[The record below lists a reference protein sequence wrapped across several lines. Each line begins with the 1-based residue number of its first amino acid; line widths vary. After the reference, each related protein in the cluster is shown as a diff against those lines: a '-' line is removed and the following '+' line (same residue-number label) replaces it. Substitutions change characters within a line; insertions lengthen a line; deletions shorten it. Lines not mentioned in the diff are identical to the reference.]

1 VNFEGKVLAV
11 MLAAAAG
18 AGLAVVVRHRCGV
31 EVSVTNDE
39 AWTVRGVEVL
49 TTAGAY
55 PLGDVA
61 PGASA
66 STLVGTS
73 GESSVSVA
81 WLDARGERRELDAD
95 VYFEGSPE
103 GTGYGGTVEF
113 VFADGTVRSE
123 EDVEPVLGILSRG
136 TPPKPDPRRRSR

>member
-1 VNFEGKVLAV
+1 MNFEGKVLAV

-39 AWTVRGVEVL
+39 ASTVRGVEVL
-49 TTAGAY
+49 TGAGAY
-55 PLGDVA
+55 PLGDLA

-73 GESSVSVA
+73 GESSVYVT
-81 WLDARGERRELDAD
+81 WLDAQGERREFNGD
-95 VYFEGSPE
+95 VYFEGDPS

-123 EDVEPVLGILSRG
+123 ADVEPVLGLLSRG
-136 TPPKPDPRRRSR
+136 TPPKPVPRRRGR